1 MPSLLTFTMLMCL
14 SAYKWRTILR
24 IDLADLLFAIDVWLI
39 KRIYRS
45 SSTVI
50 TSRTE
55 FTLDTAITPKRLTD
69 DLLSLF
75 TCRILDKN

>member
-24 IDLADLLFAIDVWLI
+24 VDLADLLFAIDVWLI

-45 SSTVI
+45 SSAIV
-50 TSRTE
+50 TSRAE
-55 FTLDTAITPKRLTD
+55 FPIVTD
-69 DLLSLF
+69 VRSVLSLHVSYP
-75 TCRILDKN
+75 

>member
-14 SAYKWRTILR
+14 SAYKWCTILR
-24 IDLADLLFAIDVWLI
+24 IDLADLLFSIDVWLI

-45 SSTVI
+45 SAAVI

-55 FTLDTAITPKRLTD
+55 FTFDPTVTPE
-69 DLLSLF
+69 
-75 TCRILDKN
+75 

>member
-45 SSTVI
+45 SSAVI
-50 TSRTE
+50 TSRAE
-55 FTLDTAITPKRLTD
+55 FTFDPTVAP
-69 DLLSLF
+69 
-75 TCRILDKN
+75 